1 MHAVREK
8 EAMNEEIYSVS
19 ELNLMIKSL
28 LDGNRTFA
36 NIQIQGEISNFKR
49 YASGHCYFTLK
60 DDGGVLKAVMFR
72 NQARSLR
79 FEPQNGDTVI
89 AIGRVGVY
97 ERDGVYQLYTDLMLP
112 LGAGDLML
120 AYEQLKKKLTEEGLF
135 DSERKRELPLNPKTV
150 GIITSPSGAA
160 VRDMIT
166 VSRRRNRGIKL
177 LLFPVKVQGDGSAAE
192 IVRAIKFMN
201 KHRLADVLI
210 VGRGG
215 GSIEDLWAFNEEPV
229 VRAIAASEIPVVAAV
244 GHETDVTLADFA
256 ADRRA
261 ATPSQAAELVV
272 ADADAYLRYVE
283 ELTAR
288 GRRVVLHRLEQAQHK
303 LQRLQGSWTL
313 RNPERWQQPLQ
324 QRTDMALRQL
334 QSRMASILQQRQ
346 HKFSLLAAQ
355 LDALSPLTVLS
366 RGYSITKTE
375 AGKALR
381 SIEDVRWGDEIR
393 TQVADGDV
401 VSVVQQVERRE
412 EE

>member
-1 MHAVREK
+1 
-8 EAMNEEIYSVS
+8 MNEVIYSVS
-19 ELNLMIKSL
+19 EINLMIKSL
-28 LDGNRTFA
+28 LEGSRTFA

-60 DDGGVLKAVMFR
+60 DAGGVLKAVMFR
-72 NQARSLR
+72 NQAQNLR
-79 FEPQNGDTVI
+79 FEPQNGDTVV
-89 AIGRVGVY
+89 AIGRIGVY
-97 ERDGVYQLYTDLMLP
+97 ERDGVYQLYADLLLP

-135 DSERKRELPLNPKTV
+135 ASERKRSLPVNPKIV
-150 GIITSPSGAA
+150 GMITSPSGAA

-177 LLFPVKVQGDGSAAE
+177 LLFPVKVQGAGSAAE
-192 IVRAIKFMN
+192 IVRAIEFMN

-215 GSIEDLWAFNEEPV
+215 GSIEELWAFNEEPV
-229 VRAIAASEIPVVAAV
+229 VRAIAASEIPVVSAV
-244 GHETDVTLADFA
+244 GHETDFTLADFA

-283 ELTAR
+283 ELIAR
-288 GRRVVLHRLEQAQHK
+288 GRRVLVHQMEQAQQK
-303 LQRLQGSWTL
+303 MQRLQSSWAL
-313 RNPERWQQPLQ
+313 NKPERWQQPLQ
-324 QRTDMALRQL
+324 QRTDMAMRNLQL
-334 QSRMASILQQRQ
+334 SMENYLQKRQ
-346 HKFSLLAAQ
+346 HKFGLLAAQ

-381 SIEDVRWGDEIR
+381 SIADVRWGEEII
-393 TQVADGDV
+393 TQVTDGDV
-401 VSVVQQVERRE
+401 VSVVQQIERRE
-412 EE
+412 K